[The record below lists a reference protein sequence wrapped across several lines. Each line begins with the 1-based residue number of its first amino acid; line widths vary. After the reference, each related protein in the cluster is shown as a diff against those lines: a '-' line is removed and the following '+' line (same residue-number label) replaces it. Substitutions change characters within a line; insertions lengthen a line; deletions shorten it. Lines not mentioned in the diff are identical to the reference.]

1 VVLVVYLFCVLT
13 QIGTINVQ
21 ILMKNQKMKIKYLI
35 IIVITIA
42 QIHVV
47 LGQKANPFINLFPQG
62 TIIHGNIP
70 YNNDTLK
77 KHQLDIYLPGN
88 GKGKL
93 PLIILVHGGGWLVN
107 DKYADLGYMKKT
119 IVALVNEGFALASI
133 DYRFASQ
140 AIFPAL
146 IQDCN
151 RAVSFLYDNA
161 DKYGFDKN
169 HFAVIG
175 WSAGGQLA
183 SLMGLS
189 KNNNVSNFFMP
200 NSSKSFEFKAV
211 VDFYGPSELILL
223 KSAEDPKS
231 PESILI
237 GDSPINR
244 PDLAKI
250 ASPVTYVDKNDPP
263 FLIIHGEKDD
273 MVNPQQSKFLHSWL
287 NVAGVKSE
295 LIIVK
300 DAPHYGTMFDADEIR
315 NKVVGFL
322 KNTLKN

>member
-1 VVLVVYLFCVLT
+1 
-13 QIGTINVQ
+13 
-21 ILMKNQKMKIKYLI
+21 MKNIFAV
-35 IIVITIA
+35 IIVFFSLSFYNTYC
-42 QIHVV
+42 
-47 LGQKANPFINLFPQG
+47 QKANPYVDVFPKG
-62 TIIHGNIP
+62 TVIHGNIP

-77 KHQLDIYLPGN
+77 KHLLDIYLPAN
-88 GKGKL
+88 AKRKV

-119 IVALVNEGFALASI
+119 IVELVNEGFALASI

-140 AIFPAL
+140 AVFPAL

-151 RAVSFLYDNA
+151 QAVSFLYDNA
-161 DKYGFDKN
+161 NKYGFDRN
-169 HFAVIG
+169 RFAVLG
-175 WSAGGQLA
+175 WSAGGHLA

-200 NSSKSFEFKAV
+200 NSAKSFEIKAV

-231 PESILI
+231 PESILL

-273 MVNPQQSKFLHSWL
+273 MVNPQQSKLLHSWL
-287 NVAGVKSE
+287 NAVGVQNE

-300 DAPHYGTMFDADEIR
+300 DAPHYGTMFDVDEIR

-322 KNTLKN
+322 KNTLK

>member
-1 VVLVVYLFCVLT
+1 MIF
-13 QIGTINVQ
+13 
-21 ILMKNQKMKIKYLI
+21 KNEEMKIKYLI
-35 IIVITIA
+35 IIVLVIA
-42 QIHVV
+42 QAHFTI
-47 LGQKANPFINLFPQG
+47 GQKANPFKDVFPQG
-62 TIIHGNIP
+62 TVIHENVP

-77 KHQLDIYLPGN
+77 KHLLDIYLPAN
-88 GKGKL
+88 AKGKV

-119 IVALVNEGFALASI
+119 IVELVNEGFALASI

-151 RAVSFLYDNA
+151 QAVSFLYNNA

-169 HFAVIG
+169 RFAVLG
-175 WSAGGQLA
+175 WSAGGHLA

-189 KNNNVSNFFMP
+189 KNNNVANFFMP

-231 PESILI
+231 PESILL

-273 MVNPQQSKFLHSWL
+273 MVNPQQSKILHSWL
-287 NVAGVKSE
+287 DAVGVQNE

-300 DAPHYGTMFDADEIR
+300 NAPHYGTMFDVDEIR

-322 KNTLKN
+322 KNTLK